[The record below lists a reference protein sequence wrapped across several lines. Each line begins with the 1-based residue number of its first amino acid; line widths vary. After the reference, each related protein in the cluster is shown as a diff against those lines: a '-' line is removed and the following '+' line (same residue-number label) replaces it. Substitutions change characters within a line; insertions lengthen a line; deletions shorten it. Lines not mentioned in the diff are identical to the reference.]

1 MKAILICGGL
11 IDYQFSYEISSN
23 ECFILD
29 KYSSKLFATMTE
41 KRAFAASLI
50 TNENSLWVTGGAII
64 NENSLWV
71 TRDGGED
78 IFLSSTE
85 YITKNG
91 DTVTGPE
98 LPLALAGH
106 TVIGINSTLSILI
119 GGTSDGQNAIDLTYY
134 YDHYNQVWS
143 DGPKLNIRRGFGHG
157 TGTVTDLITKEKL
170 VVVTCGSTDDEYI
183 LQSTEILID
192 GIWVLGNKNSKI
204 FVL

>member
-1 MKAILICGGL
+1 MSLQQNPICFLLDVKAILICGGL
-11 IDYQFSYEISSN
+11 IEDQFSYEISSN

-29 KYSSKLFATMTE
+29 KYSSKLFVTMTE

-50 TNENSLWVTGGAII
+50 TNENSLWVTGG
-64 NENSLWV
+64 
-71 TRDGGED
+71 GGED
-78 IFLSSTE
+78 YLLSSTE

-91 DTVTGPE
+91 DTVRGPE

-106 TVIGINSTLSILI
+106 TVVGINSTLSMLI

-134 YDHYNQVWS
+134 YDHFNQAWS
-143 DGPKLNIRRGFGHG
+143 NGPKLNIGRGFGHG

-192 GIWVLGNKNSKI
+192 GIWVLGNENSKT
-204 FVL
+204 FV

>member
-11 IDYQFSYEISSN
+11 KQFSGETNFS

-50 TNENSLWVTGGAII
+50 TNENSLWVTGGVII

-71 TRDGGED
+71 NGGRSED
-78 IFLSSTE
+78 SFLSSTE

-91 DTVTGPE
+91 ESVRGPE
-98 LPLALAGH
+98 LPLTLAGH
-106 TVIGINSTLSILI
+106 TVIGINSTLSMLI
-119 GGTSDGQNAIDLTYY
+119 GGTSDGHNAIDLTYY

-143 DGPKLNIRRGFGHG
+143 DGPKLNIGRGFGHG

>member
-1 MKAILICGGL
+1 MKAILICGG
-11 IDYQFSYEISSN
+11 YKKFSGETSSN

-50 TNENSLWVTGGAII
+50 TNENSLWVTGGYW
-64 NENSLWV
+64 S
-71 TRDGGED
+71 GGGDED
-78 IFLSSTE
+78 NFLSSTE
-85 YITKNG
+85 YVTKNG
-91 DTVTGPE
+91 ESVRGPE
-98 LPLALAGH
+98 LPLTLAGH
-106 TVIGINSTLSILI
+106 TIIGINSTFSMLI

-134 YDHYNQVWS
+134 FDHYNQVWS
-143 DGPKLNIRRGFGHG
+143 DGPKLNIGRGFGHG
-157 TGTVTDLITKEKL
+157 SGTVTDLITKEKL

-192 GIWVLGNKNSKI
+192 GLWAQGNKNSKI

>member
-1 MKAILICGGL
+1 MSLQQNPICFLLDVKAILICGGL

-29 KYSSKLFATMTE
+29 KYSSKLFAIMTE

-50 TNENSLWVTGGAII
+50 TNENSLWVTGG
-64 NENSLWV
+64 
-71 TRDGGED
+71 GGED
-78 IFLSSTE
+78 YLLSSTE

-91 DTVTGPE
+91 DTVRGPE

-106 TVIGINSTLSILI
+106 TVVGINSTLSMLI

-134 YDHYNQVWS
+134 YDHFNQAWS
-143 DGPKLNIRRGFGHG
+143 NGPKLNIGRGFGHG

-192 GIWVLGNKNSKI
+192 GIWVLGNENSKT